1 MEHWNGKECEKNV
14 AKLHESLPKIKIG
27 INLQNSFHE
36 KLEHTLSSKAKCDT
50 NWLQNKEGTTIHVKV
65 LTG

>member
-1 MEHWNGKECEKNV
+1 M

-50 NWLQNKEGTTIHVKV
+50 NWLQNKEGTTKGTNWLDTLFLFYRLV
-65 LTG
+65 LWY